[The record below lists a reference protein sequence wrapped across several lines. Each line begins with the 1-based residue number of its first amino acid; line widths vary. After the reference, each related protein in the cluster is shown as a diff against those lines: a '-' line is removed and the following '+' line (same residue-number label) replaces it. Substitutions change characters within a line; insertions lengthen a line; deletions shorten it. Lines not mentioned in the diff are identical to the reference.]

1 LPSGHTCSTAALFP
15 RKRLIPPFD
24 HASLNNRQRIRCPR
38 CCHSIF
44 NRQDPNRPGRCPR
57 APATDRSRQLQDH
70 IAAPNTITITTT
82 TLTDPR
88 EPSCGESASSSPS
101 FRHYLSRRLNLSSA
115 DVEPILSTTADSPYP
130 PPFSSLFF
138 PSDPSPADSNKAAAQ
153 PGPPEQLP
161 AFSSEDPLRGPSSSA
176 AAAAVAET
184 KAALPRDTKDGSSS
198 KDFDDG
204 EPPPPY
210 TEGSSPIEGFTY
222 VMATAGGPASII
234 TQVSQ
239 GTGAPVN
246 ALAGKKTLKN

>member
-1 LPSGHTCSTAALFP
+1 MRACCRPKPPVVRSHRRFHTKPTTTST
-15 RKRLIPPFD
+15 
-24 HASLNNRQRIRCPR
+24 
-38 CCHSIF
+38 
-44 NRQDPNRPGRCPR
+44 
-57 APATDRSRQLQDH
+57 
-70 IAAPNTITITTT
+70 TITTT
-82 TLTDPR
+82 TLSDPR
-88 EPSCGESASSSPS
+88 EPSCGEPASPSPS
-101 FRHYLSRRLNLSSA
+101 FQHYLSRRLNLSSA

-138 PSDPSPADSNKAAAQ
+138 PSDPSPADTNKAAAQ

-176 AAAAVAET
+176 AATAVAET

-239 GTGAPVN
+239 GTGAPIN
-246 ALAGKKTLKN
+246 ALAGKKAQKVGPRLDADDIFQVALMRTSP